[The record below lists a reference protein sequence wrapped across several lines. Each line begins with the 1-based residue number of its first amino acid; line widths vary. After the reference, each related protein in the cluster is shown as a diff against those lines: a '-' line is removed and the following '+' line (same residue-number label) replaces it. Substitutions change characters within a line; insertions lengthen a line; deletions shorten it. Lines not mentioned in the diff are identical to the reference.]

1 MRVHLVWGG
10 GVNVSVFVCVGGVSE
25 RIRLWW

>member
-1 MRVHLVWGG
+1 VWGG